1 MKKSNKQNAVKLL
14 FMALVLILATVLF
27 GACNQE
33 QPSAGTEKAEES
45 SGLTASNESEPD
57 TRSSADISE
66 QAMENFLA
74 NVAAGKYVMDFP
86 EHVKTTVFSEDLVYY
101 EFAEQYGIG
110 FGEDVA
116 YFEVAF
122 MTVNGEETFIG
133 YFGENDAQLITFAEE
148 GKAREIASRGSEVSA
163 INTRLPDY
171 WTKFEVSG
179 GNIWNL
185 FTNYDADKP
194 LSFVGTDYQNVIR
207 DSMQIIAGL
216 GESVINR
223 MQDVYLEFEDEDAR
237 VAHFKTSFSAGLTPV
252 PDIDIVITFGDAA
265 SEPRAE
271 AWMNDENREYPAAKT
286 DWDDVDEM
294 NLNAVFLPEYGRT
307 AVPFPEFASYA
318 LTVDISRILSD
329 DEIGIRDMKA
339 TEEDLETYRNELLEA
354 GFTAAEE
361 DGQECYRLLLREEYN
376 CYSSI
381 QLDYDRGVNITAKKH
396 YEFPE
401 YEGLETVNEI
411 LTAAG
416 YDALPENETF
426 SEIRGEDRKNEMTE
440 SWLYFF
446 GYDLGLYVNVNYA
459 DYEEAERYLSAYSE
473 VLKAAGFETAFTED
487 ENSEYD
493 DLEPNLSE
501 EDAKLTI
508 IRKLK
513 LEALPFGEEN
523 YLRKETAGGVRTFRF
538 HFDEDGETLRMLFKS
553 EAFVAPE
560 TAETKIREAGFPEI
574 RIPAERASSCRD
586 FRKFQKTMYGQ
597 DASLDLSLSLTFEK
611 EEDESES
618 EAGRAYLD
626 ELFDGILLP
635 AGFGPAAPS
644 DEIRMNK
651 STVFFKEAEAG
662 GKVTRHIVGLEYTE
676 DLTFVMLEFRVED

>member
-1 MKKSNKQNAVKLL
+1 MKKSNKQKAVTML
-14 FMALVLILATVLF
+14 FAALVLILAAVLF

-33 QPSAGTEKAEES
+33 QPSAETEKTEES
-45 SGLTASNESEPD
+45 GGPTESNESEPD

-307 AVPFPEFASYA
+307 AVPFPAFASYA

-339 TEEDLETYRNELLEA
+339 TEEDLEAYRNELLEA
-354 GFTAAEE
+354 GFAAAEE

-396 YEFPE
+396 YEFPQ
-401 YEGLETVNEI
+401 YEGLEIVNEI

-440 SWLYFF
+440 SWVYFF
-446 GYDLGLYVNVNYA
+446 GYDLGLYVNVRYD

-473 VLKAAGFETAFTED
+473 ILKAEGFETAFAED

-493 DLEPNLSE
+493 ELEPNLSE

-523 YLRKETAGGVRTFRF
+523 YLRKETADGVKTFRF
-538 HFDEDGETLRMLFKS
+538 HFDGDGVTLRMLFKS

-560 TAETKIREAGFPEI
+560 TAETKSREAGVPKI
-574 RIPAERASSCRD
+574 RIPAEHASSCRD
-586 FRKFQKTMYGQ
+586 FRKFQKTSWTIQ
-597 DASLDLSLSLTFEK
+597 
-611 EEDESES
+611 
-618 EAGRAYLD
+618 
-626 ELFDGILLP
+626 P
-635 AGFGPAAPS
+635 CAPS
-644 DEIRMNK
+644 TASSNTHAPPSHTTASKPLLNSARRLTTASRKKTCI
-651 STVFFKEAEAG
+651 
-662 GKVTRHIVGLEYTE
+662 
-676 DLTFVMLEFRVED
+676 DLN